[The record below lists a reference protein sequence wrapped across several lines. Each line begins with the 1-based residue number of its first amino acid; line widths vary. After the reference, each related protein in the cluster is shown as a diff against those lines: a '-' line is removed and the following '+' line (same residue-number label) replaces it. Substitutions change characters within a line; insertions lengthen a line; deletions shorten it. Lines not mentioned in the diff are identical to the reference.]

1 MTLALLLLAAT
12 QPFAGAG
19 PAAECLLLRHH
30 GRQAEAAACFT
41 RLAAGPDAWARAEG
55 LWGLGRFS
63 EANDEFRTA
72 VKLRPKDPDLRVR
85 WGRLLLERFNPPE
98 AAELFQEALEL
109 SPNHPGALVGLAWV
123 AAEQFESKAVELARQ
138 ALAADAGS
146 VEAHE
151 LLARMALEE
160 GDIARAIEHADR
172 ALALWPEALDAMSI
186 HATIHWLADQPQS
199 PWLKRIFAVNP
210 RYGQAYA
217 TAARFMMLNRRYEDA
232 IALLRKA
239 VELDPQLWSA
249 HSELGL
255 NLMRMGRDAE
265 ARRELELAYLNGY
278 RNATTVN
285 ALRLLD
291 SYKNFVLLDCGR
303 VVLKLHRK
311 EADVLRPY
319 FQELAEKA
327 LSVFENKY
335 GLRLQQPVRIEVY
348 PDHEDFA
355 VRTVGMPGLGALGV
369 TFGYVVAMDSPS
381 ARPRGAFHWASTLW
395 HELNHVVV
403 LAATAHRVPRW
414 FIEGLAVYEESLGGP
429 GWGERLTPE
438 VIAAIRDKKLLPV
451 SELDRGF
458 VRPRYP
464 SQVVVSYYQAG
475 RMCEYIAE
483 QWGVEKL
490 RGMVSAFARGADTP
504 QAVRQVLGTA
514 PEELDARFIKWLESR
529 TSGVLEGFEQWRRRL
544 SRLQEAARAGRH
556 EEVIRDGPA
565 VRDLYPDYVGVGSAY
580 ELLAEAWLARNDKAA
595 ARGELER
602 YQRAGGRDVGLL
614 KKLAALELET
624 GRGKEAAE
632 VLSRMLEVD
641 PLHEESHRLLGNLR
655 LEMGDAEGAIR
666 EYRAALALNPND
678 VAAAHFNLARAYHAA
693 QRVEEAKEHVLAALE
708 LAPGY
713 RLAQKLLLELNP

>member
-160 GDIARAIEHADR
+160 GDIARAIEHTDR

-186 HATIHWLADQPQS
+186 HATIDWLADQPQS

-265 ARRELELAYLNGY
+265 ARRQLELAYLNGY

-327 LSVFENKY
+327 LRVFENKY

-641 PLHEESHRLLGNLR
+641 PLDEESHRLLGNLR

-713 RLAQKLLLELNP
+713 RPAQKLLLELNP